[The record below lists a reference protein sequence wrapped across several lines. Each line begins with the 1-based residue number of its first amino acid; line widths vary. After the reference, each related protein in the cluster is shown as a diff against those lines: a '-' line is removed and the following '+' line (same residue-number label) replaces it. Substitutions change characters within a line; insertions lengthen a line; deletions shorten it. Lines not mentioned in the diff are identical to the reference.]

1 MTWLLDHGTYRWR
14 APSGAYYRVRFQGG
28 RWTAAINRA
37 KGFPITV
44 GVFDR
49 LVDAKAACVEHAA
62 GTVDREEG
70 MRLEVRG

>member
-62 GTVDREEG
+62 GTVDRESDL
-70 MRLEVRG
+70 RLSVR